1 MGNNIIDIT
10 KYQNINN
17 ARKYF
22 IDTNA
27 LYWYTYPR
35 FINNLSVQA
44 IPYYKFIDSL
54 VASNNPL
61 ITSIYNISEL
71 LNVIEKNEYDIY
83 INTHSGNNYISRK
96 DFRRMPAERLKL
108 QNMMRTTVDNVYA
121 ICDVIE
127 FSFESANMHQFVNSL
142 TAHRCDV
149 FDYMIIQNNI
159 KEKNTNIITDDSDFS
174 TISDITIYTANIH
187 PLSNLN

>member
-1 MGNNIIDIT
+1 MENNIIDIT

-17 ARKYF
+17 TKKYF

-35 FINNLSVQA
+35 FVDNLSAQA

-83 INTHSGNNYISRK
+83 IKTHPDNNYISKK
-96 DFRRMPAERLKL
+96 DFRRMPAERLQL
-108 QNMMRTTVDNVYA
+108 QNMMQTTVENVYA

-127 FSFESANMHQFVNSL
+127 FSFEKENMNRFVNSV
-142 TAHRCDV
+142 TEHRCDV

-159 KEKNTNIITDDSDFS
+159 KEKNTNIITDDNDFF
-174 TISDITIYTANIH
+174 TISDIMIYTANTH

>member
-1 MGNNIIDIT
+1 MENRIIDIT
-10 KYQNINN
+10 TYQSINN

-35 FINNLSVQA
+35 FSNNLSVQA
-44 IPYYKFIDSL
+44 IPYYNFIDSL
-54 VASNNPL
+54 VASSNPL

-71 LNVIEKNEYDIY
+71 LNVIEKNEYEIY
-83 INTHSGNNYISRK
+83 INTHPDNNYISKK

-108 QNMMRTTVDNVYA
+108 QNMMKTTVENVYA

-127 FSFESANMHQFVNSL
+127 FPFEKVNMNQFVNSL

-149 FDYMIIQNNI
+149 FDYMIVQNNI
-159 KEKNTNIITDDSDFS
+159 KEENKNIITDDNDFC
-174 TISDITIYTANIH
+174 TISDITIYTANTH
-187 PLSNLN
+187 PLSDLN

>member
-1 MGNNIIDIT
+1 MENNIIDIT

-17 ARKYF
+17 TKKYF

-35 FINNLSVQA
+35 FVDNLSARA

-83 INTHSGNNYISRK
+83 IKTHPDNNYISKK
-96 DFRRMPAERLKL
+96 DFRRMPAERLQL
-108 QNMMRTTVDNVYA
+108 QNMMQTTVENVYA

-127 FSFESANMHQFVNSL
+127 FSFEKENMNRFVNSV
-142 TAHRCDV
+142 TEHRCDV

-159 KEKNTNIITDDSDFS
+159 KEKNTNIITDDNDFF
-174 TISDITIYTANIH
+174 TISDIMIYTANTH